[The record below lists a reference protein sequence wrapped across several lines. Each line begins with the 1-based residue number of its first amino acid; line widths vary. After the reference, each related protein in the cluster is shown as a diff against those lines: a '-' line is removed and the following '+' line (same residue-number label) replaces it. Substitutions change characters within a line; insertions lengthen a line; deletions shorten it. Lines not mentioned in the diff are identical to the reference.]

1 MMQASNDA
9 NTIVTRILELSR
21 QDPGHLKELERFRR
35 SLVVL
40 FTDIQ
45 GSTGYYEKFGDVAGF
60 AMVHECNSLLRKVAE
75 NHGGRVIKNIGD
87 SIMATFDDA
96 EEAVRGAISM
106 QRNLTRLNSTKK
118 PEDQC
123 RVRVGAHYGLGIVKS
138 NDVFGDVVNVAS
150 RIQSLAVPE
159 QILISDS
166 LSSEVAGRGFSLV
179 SLGRFELKGKA
190 EERELYEVRW
200 DPNQPTPLALGQTL
214 VTAGVAFRQEFT
226 IRHLLPGGKTEAHY
240 PLFGEG
246 VTIGRSE
253 GDLKF
258 PDDLTMAS
266 LHARL
271 FVHDGQPFIEDLSG
285 KGGIF
290 IRLKGVFMLEN
301 ADIII
306 LGSQLFRFE
315 SRPEILAAATATAL
329 NVPDVSRVLNQ
340 SSAEFVWLNEG
351 TGQQRTFPLNG
362 YEVRF
367 GRVSGDYTFPTDR
380 LMSRAHAR
388 IYQRGEDYFLEDL
401 RSLNGTFARIRGR
414 MPIAPGVTVRI
425 GREMF
430 RIT

>member
-1 MMQASNDA
+1 MEASNNA
-9 NTIVTRILELSR
+9 NTIITRILELSR
-21 QDPGHLKELERFRR
+21 QDPEQLKELERFRR

-45 GSTGYYEKFGDVAGF
+45 GSTAYYEKFGDVAGF
-60 AMVHECNSLLRKVAE
+60 AMVHECNSLLRKVVE

-96 EEAVRGAISM
+96 EEAVRAAMSM
-106 QRNLTRLNSTKK
+106 QRNLNRLNCTKK

-123 RVRVGAHYGLGIVKS
+123 RVRIGAHYGRGIVKS

-150 RIQSLAVPE
+150 RVQSLAAPE
-159 QILISDS
+159 QILISDA
-166 LSSEVAGRGFSLV
+166 LSQGIADRGFSLA
-179 SLGRFELKGKA
+179 SLGKFQLKGKT
-190 EERELYEVRW
+190 EKTELYEVRW
-200 DPNQPTPLALGQTL
+200 DPTQPTPLALGQTL
-214 VTAGVAFRQEFT
+214 VSSGISPRHEFM
-226 IRHLLPGGKTEAHY
+226 IRHLLPGGKTEAPY

-246 VTIGRSE
+246 LTIGRNE
-253 GDLKF
+253 GDIKF
-258 PDDLTMAS
+258 PNDLTMAS
-266 LHARL
+266 PHAHV
-271 FVHDGQPFIEDLSG
+271 FVHEGQPFVEDISG

-306 LGSQLFRFE
+306 MGSQLFRFE

-340 SSAEFVWLNEG
+340 NSAEFIWLNDNA
-351 TGQQRTFPLNG
+351 GQQRTFPLNG
-362 YEVRF
+362 FEVRF
-367 GRVSGDYTFPTDR
+367 GRITGDYTFPEDR

-388 IYQRGEDYFLEDL
+388 VYQRGEDYFLEDL

-414 MPIAPGVTVRI
+414 MPVAPGVTVRI

-430 RIT
+430 QIA